1 MGEAPPFDPCECIF
15 SPQAAMRRLIS
26 LLRNSQS
33 FCTDEQCFGS
43 PPGPSNTS
51 DTGMTTFY
59 LAIAWVVFALVLFMM
74 RPRSM
79 KDNDKRLPDQDHHDR
94 NPPAPPDMWDAKW
107 TMKSSG
113 FRKDIFNFCYKFSTH
128 VFIHIMKVK

>member
-1 MGEAPPFDPCECIF
+1 MGDTPPFDPCECIF

-43 PPGPSNTS
+43 PPGPSNTT

-59 LAIAWVVFALVLFMM
+59 LAIAWVVFALILFMM
-74 RPRSM
+74 RPQRL
-79 KDNDKRLPDQDHHDR
+79 KGNNNKRLPDQDHHRDT
-94 NPPAPPDMWDAKW
+94 NPPAPP
-107 TMKSSG
+107 
-113 FRKDIFNFCYKFSTH
+113 
-128 VFIHIMKVK
+128 IM